1 MKKILLLLLL
11 LLTGLAAV
19 AQNKVSVAGRLL
31 GASGEAIPGA
41 TVLEKGTSNG
51 TATNSNGQ
59 FVLDINPSA
68 TLVFSAIGFV
78 TQQVPVQQRTTIDV
92 TLQISATDLGEI
104 VVTGSRATEGR
115 SNIQTTAPVDVIS
128 AREIRAF
135 AQTDVGQVL
144 TFTAPSFQ
152 SSRQTI
158 ADGTDHLDPASLR
171 GLGPDQVLVLVNGK
185 RRHNQALV
193 NVNGTVGRGSVGTDL
208 NTIPVASIKRI
219 EVLRDGAAALY
230 GSDAIAGV
238 INVQLKDDSVGVTA
252 SSTVGQTVE
261 SDGELFQADASVGLG
276 LGGRGFVNLSG
287 QYSDRGFTNRS
298 GVDTAP
304 LIYLGDNNGNYPAN
318 VNTPALREDLKRRDD
333 ALVAERGYDRRNLRF
348 GNSDQRNY
356 GGFLNAGYTLSRA
369 LGLEA
374 YVTAGLMRREGQAA
388 GFSRL
393 PGRFS
398 AQNDSTY
405 YPNGFLPLIE
415 PTIIDR
421 SVLAGVRGKVLG
433 FNWDLS
439 NVWGSNGMD
448 FNVVNSVNA
457 SFPTGTSPREFYAG
471 RIYFQQNTTNLGF
484 SRQYRE
490 LGFLETLSVAFGGE
504 YRDDQYQIE
513 AGDPAS
519 HLNGPDDQ
527 GRRVRTGTAS
537 NGTPVFGPAAA
548 GAQVFPGFKPDNEL
562 SRSRTNVAGYAEV
575 ESDIT
580 SRLLV
585 SLAGRA
591 ENYSDFGSNVSG
603 RFGARLN
610 VLEDVALRGNIGNGF
625 RAPSLQQR
633 YFTNQST
640 QFVQGNPQTVLTA
653 NNEDPIV
660 RQFGVGSLKQETSR
674 NYSLGLTARLLRT
687 ITLTVDAYRI
697 DINDRIALSS
707 QFSRANPLVES
718 YLIASGA
725 STLIGGVPGGVG
737 IVQFFS
743 NAIDTRTRG
752 IDIVANDR
760 LRLSENSTLSL
771 TAAANFTDTKVRS
784 VNVPSQLAD
793 PVLRTIFFDRQQTGR
808 IEDAQPRSKIVLAA
822 NYTLSKL
829 GLELRTVRFGEVVFR
844 DARVDPAPTPEVRN
858 AAGVITAVAVTNPV
872 RFSDIDQ
879 TFAAKWVTDATVTYQ
894 LLPQLQLAVG
904 ANNLFNVYPDQFRLN
919 PRNNSNNFNVDPGNS
934 PAINGDNTAYASNLD
949 NTNRGRTLYNPNQ
962 FGFNG
967 AFYFGRLN
975 VTLGK

>member
-1 MKKILLLLLL
+1 MTKILLLLLL

-31 GASGEAIPGA
+31 GASGEVIPGA

-304 LIYLGDNNGNYPAN
+304 LIYLGDNNGNYPGN
-318 VNTPALREDLKRRDD
+318 VNTPALREALKRRDD

-513 AGDPAS
+513 AGEPAS
-519 HLNGPDDQ
+519 YLNGPDDQ
-527 GRRVRTGTAS
+527 GRRIRTGTAA

-633 YFTNQST
+633 HFTNQST
-640 QFVQGNPQTVLTA
+640 QFVAGAPQTVLTA
-653 NNEDPIV
+653 NNENPIV

-674 NYSLGLTARLLRT
+674 NYSLGLTARILRT
-687 ITLTVDAYRI
+687 ITLTVDAYQI
-697 DINDRIALSS
+697 DINDRITLSS
-707 QFSRANPLVES
+707 QFSGDISSGTPPRNAIVRG
-718 YLIASGA
+718 YLNAAGA
-725 STLIGGVPGGVG
+725 TDVG

-752 IDIVANDR
+752 LDIVANER
-760 LRLSENSTLSL
+760 LTLGENSTLSL
-771 TAAANFTDTKVRS
+771 TAAANLTETEVRN
-784 VNVPSQLAD
+784 VNVPNQLED
-793 PVLRTIFFDRQQTGR
+793 PGLRTIFFDRQQTGR

-829 GLELRTVRFGEVVFR
+829 GLEMRTVRFGEVVFR
-844 DARVDPAPTPEVRN
+844 DARVDPVPTS
-858 AAGVITAVAVTNPV
+858 ANPNPFL
-872 RFSDIDQ
+872 FSSIDQ
-879 TFAAKWVTDATVTYQ
+879 TFSAKWVTDATVTYQ

-904 ANNLFNVYPDQFRLN
+904 ANNLFNVYPDQYRVN
-919 PRNNSNNFNVDPGNS
+919 ARNNTNNFAVDG
-934 PAINGDNTAYASNLD
+934 TAYVSNLD